1 MAWRKRE
8 RLRDAA
14 NVWKFLKPEHQVKS
28 PKKTKDLAPAPVAPR
43 RPHSFIAHGIT
54 VVDDYAWLKDADWQ
68 EVLRDPAVLSADIR
82 TYLEAE
88 NDYTESLL
96 GHTAGLQKTLVA
108 EMRGRIKEDD
118 SSVPSPDGPYAYLRK
133 FREGGQHE
141 LFGRMPRDGGEIKIV
156 LDGDELAADHDYFKF
171 GGARHSPDHRLEAWS
186 ADIKGSE
193 YFSIRVRNWAD
204 GSDLADLVEE
214 TDGGVV
220 WSADSKTFFYVKLD
234 DNHRPLQVWRH
245 RLGSTQAED
254 VLVYEEQD
262 SGWFTHIHESTSGRF
277 CVIAGGDH
285 DTSEQRLIDLA
296 DADALPRLV
305 ARREVDVQYSIADR
319 GDELFILTNAGGA
332 IDFKIV
338 TAPLTSP
345 ERANW
350 RDLIPHRQ
358 GVYIMDIDL
367 FAGHLVR
374 LERANALP
382 AIVIRDLAT
391 AEEHAIA
398 FDEAAY
404 SLDTIGGYEFDTTNL
419 RFSYSSMT
427 TPSEVYDYDMASRTR
442 HLRKRQEIPSGHE
455 PADYVTTRIMATSH
469 DGAEVPVSILHRRDL
484 KRDGKAPLLLY
495 GYGSYGMAMP
505 ASFSANRLSLV
516 DRGFVYAIAHIR
528 GGTDKGWGWYLDGKR
543 EKKTN
548 SFDDFAASGRALISA
563 KYTSAK
569 RIVGHGAS
577 AGGMLM
583 GAVANRAG
591 ELFAGIVAEV
601 PFVDV
606 LNTML
611 DLDLPLTPPEW
622 PEWGNPTESEADF
635 RTILSYSP
643 YDNIE
648 ARDYPAI
655 LAMGGLTDPR
665 VTYWEP
671 AKWVARLRATMTGGG
686 PVLLRTNMGA
696 GHGGAPG
703 RLTRL
708 DEVAIVYAFALWAV
722 GLADQGEA

>member
-1 MAWRKRE
+1 MARRKRE
-8 RLRDAA
+8 RLSEPATICE
-14 NVWKFLKPEHQVKS
+14 FLKPEHQVTR
-28 PKKTKDLAPAPVAPR
+28 PKKTKHAPVAPR
-43 RPHSFIAHGIT
+43 QPHSFTTHGIT

-68 EVLRDPAVLSADIR
+68 EVLRDPEVLNADIR
-82 TYLEAE
+82 KYLEAE

-141 LFGRMPRDGGEIKIV
+141 MFGRSARAGGAIDIV
-156 LDGDELAADHDYFKF
+156 LDGDELSADHDYFKF
-171 GGARHSPDHRLEAWS
+171 GGARHSPDHQLEAWS

-204 GSDLADLVEE
+204 GSDLTDLVEE
-214 TDGGVV
+214 TDGSVV
-220 WSADSKTFFYVKLD
+220 WSADSKAFFYVKLD
-234 DNHRPLQVWRH
+234 DNHRPMQVWHH
-245 RLGSTQAED
+245 RLGSAQAED
-254 VLVYEEQD
+254 ILVYEEQD

-285 DTSEQRLIDLA
+285 ETSEQRLIDLA
-296 DADALPRLV
+296 DAGVSPRLV
-305 ARREVDVQYSIADR
+305 ARRKTGVQYSIADR
-319 GDELFILTNAGGA
+319 GDELFILTNTGDA

-338 TAPLTSP
+338 TAPLASP
-345 ERANW
+345 EPANW
-350 RDLIPHRQ
+350 RDLIPHRP
-358 GVYIMDIDL
+358 GVYIMDIEL
-367 FAGHLVR
+367 YAGHLVR

-382 AIVIRDLAT
+382 AIIIRDLKT

-404 SLDTIGGYEFDTTNL
+404 SLDTMGGYEFDTTNL

-442 HLRKRQEIPSGHE
+442 RLRKRQEIPSGHN
-455 PADYVTTRIMATSH
+455 PADYVTTRIMAAAH

-484 KRDGKAPLLLY
+484 RRDGTAPLLLY

-548 SFDDFAASGRALISA
+548 SFDDFAASGRALIEA
-563 KYTSAK
+563 KYTGVK
-569 RIVGHGAS
+569 RIVGHGGS

-611 DLDLPLTPPEW
+611 DDTLPLTPPEW
-622 PEWGNPTESEADF
+622 PEWGNPIESAADF

-643 YDNIE
+643 YDNVA

-671 AKWVARLRATMTGGG
+671 AKWIARLRATMTGGG

-696 GHGGAPG
+696 GHGGASG
-703 RLTRL
+703 RFNRL
-708 DEVAIVYAFALWAV
+708 DEVAIAYAFALWAV
-722 GLADQGEA
+722 GLANQAEA

>member
-1 MAWRKRE
+1 VTQPI
-8 RLRDAA
+8 
-14 NVWKFLKPEHQVKS
+14 N
-28 PKKTKDLAPAPVAPR
+28 TKGSRPAPTAPR
-43 RPHSFIAHGIT
+43 RPHSFTTHGIT
-54 VVDDYAWLKDADWQ
+54 VIDDYAWLKDNNWQ
-68 EVLRDPAVLSADIR
+68 EVLRDPGVLRADIR
-82 TYLEAE
+82 KYLEAE

-96 GHTAGLQKTLVA
+96 GHTAALQKTLVA

-118 SSVPSPDGPYAYLRK
+118 SSVPAPDGPYAYLRK

-141 LFGRMPRDGGEIKIV
+141 LFGRSPRNGGQIEIV
-156 LDGDELAADHDYFKF
+156 LDGDELAANHEYFKF
-171 GGARHSPDHRLEAWS
+171 GGSRHSPDHRLEAWS
-186 ADIKGSE
+186 ADINGSE

-204 GSDLADLVEE
+204 GADRDDLVEE
-214 TDGGVV
+214 TDGVVV
-220 WSADSKTFFYVKLD
+220 WSADSTAFYYVKLD
-234 DNHRPLQVWRH
+234 DSHRPMQVWRH
-245 RLGSTQAED
+245 RLGTLQRDD

-262 SGWFTHIHESTSGRF
+262 SGWFTDIHESASGRF
-277 CVIAGGDH
+277 CVIAGGDSE
-285 DTSEQRLIDLA
+285 TSEQRLIDLA
-296 DADALPRLV
+296 DPGAPPRLV
-305 ARREVDVQYSIADR
+305 AARQTGVQYSVADR
-319 GDELFILTNAGGA
+319 GDELFILTNANGA

-338 TAPLTSP
+338 TAPLNSP

-350 RDLIPHRQ
+350 RDLIPHRE
-358 GVYIMDIDL
+358 GVYIIDIEL
-367 FAGHLVR
+367 YAGHLVR

-382 AIVIRDLAT
+382 AIIIRDLSNGD
-391 AEEHAIA
+391 EHAIA
-398 FDEAAY
+398 FDETAY
-404 SLDTIGGYEFDTTNL
+404 SLDTMGGYEFDTTNL

-427 TPSEVYDYDMASRTR
+427 TPSEIYDYDMASRTR
-442 HLRKRQEIPSGHE
+442 TLRKRQEIPSGHN

-469 DGAEVPVSILHRRDL
+469 DGAEVPVSILHRKDL
-484 KRDGKAPLLLY
+484 VRDGAAPLLLY
-495 GYGSYGMAMP
+495 GYGSYGLAMP

-548 SFDDFAASGRALISA
+548 GFDDFAACGRALIDA
-563 KYTSAK
+563 GYTGAK
-569 RIVGHGAS
+569 RIVGHGGS

-611 DLDLPLTPPEW
+611 DDTLPLTPPEW
-622 PEWGNPTESEADF
+622 PEWGNPIKSEADF
-635 RTILSYSP
+635 KTILSYSP
-643 YDNIE
+643 YENI
-648 ARDYPAI
+648 AAKDYPAV

-671 AKWVARLRATMTGGG
+671 AKWIARLRATMTGGG

-696 GHGGAPG
+696 GHGGASG
-703 RLTRL
+703 RFNRL
-708 DEVAIVYAFALWAV
+708 DEVAIAYAFALWAV
-722 GLADQGEA
+722 GLAEQTGV

>member
-1 MAWRKRE
+1 MTQAKTPS
-8 RLRDAA
+8 
-14 NVWKFLKPEHQVKS
+14 KP
-28 PKKTKDLAPAPVAPR
+28 PVAPR
-43 RPHSFIAHGIT
+43 RPHSFTRHGIT
-54 VVDDYAWLKDADWQ
+54 VTDDYAWLKDANWQ
-68 EVLRDPAVLSADIR
+68 EVLRDPAVLDPDIR
-82 TYLEAE
+82 KYLDEE
-88 NDYTESLL
+88 NTYTESLL
-96 GHTAGLQKTLVA
+96 GHTSGLQKTLVR

-118 SSVPSPDGPYAYLRK
+118 SSVPSPDGPFAYFRR

-141 LFGRMPRDGGEIKIV
+141 LFGRMPRDGGDGQIV
-156 LDGDELAADHDYFKF
+156 LDGDALAKDHQYFKF
-171 GGARHSPDHRLEAWS
+171 GGSRHSYDHKLQAWS
-186 ADIKGSE
+186 ADTKGSE
-193 YFSIRVRNWAD
+193 YFSIRVRDWAT
-204 GSDLADLVEE
+204 GKDLDDLVEE

-220 WSADSKTFFYVKLD
+220 WAADCKSFFYVKLD
-234 DNHRPLQVWRH
+234 DNHRPMQVWRH
-245 RLGSTQAED
+245 KLGTKQAD
-254 VLVYEEQD
+254 DTLVYEEQD
-262 SGWFTHIHESTSGRF
+262 AGWFTHLHESTSGRF

-285 DTSEQRLIDLA
+285 ETSEQRLIDLA
-296 DADALPRLV
+296 NPEAPPRLV
-305 ARREVDVQYSIADR
+305 ATREEGVQYSLADR
-319 GDELFILTNAGGA
+319 GDELFILTNADDA

-338 TAPLTSP
+338 TTPLSQP
-345 ERANW
+345 ERKNW
-350 RDLIPHRQ
+350 RDLIPYRP
-358 GVYIMDIDL
+358 GIYIIDL
-367 FAGHLVR
+367 DLYAGHLVR

-382 AIVIRDLAT
+382 SVVIRDLST
-391 AEEHAIA
+391 SEEHAIA

-404 SLDTIGGYEFDTTNL
+404 SLDTMGSYEFATTTL

-427 TPSEVYDYDMASRTR
+427 TPSEIYDYDMVKRTR
-442 HLRKRQEIPSGHE
+442 VLRKRQEIPSGHD
-455 PADYVTTRIMATSH
+455 PADYVTTRIMAKSY
-469 DGAEVPVSILHRRDL
+469 DGTEVPVSILYRRGL
-484 KRDGKAPLLLY
+484 KLDGAAPLLLY

-528 GGTDKGWGWYLDGKR
+528 GGADKGWGWYLDGKR

-548 SFDDFAASGRALISA
+548 SFDDFAASARALIDT

-569 RIVGHGAS
+569 RIVGHGGS

-611 DLDLPLTPPEW
+611 DDTLPLTPPEW
-622 PEWGNPTESEADF
+622 PEWGNPIESEKDF

-643 YDNIE
+643 YDNVAAKE
-648 ARDYPAI
+648 YPAI

-671 AKWVARLRATMTGGG
+671 AKWIARLRATMRGGG

-696 GHGGAPG
+696 GHGGASG
-703 RLTRL
+703 RFDRL
-708 DEVAIVYAFALWAV
+708 DEVAIVYAFALWAA
-722 GLADQGEA
+722 GMAEA

>member
-1 MAWRKRE
+1 
-8 RLRDAA
+8 
-14 NVWKFLKPEHQVKS
+14 
-28 PKKTKDLAPAPVAPR
+28 
-43 RPHSFIAHGIT
+43 
-54 VVDDYAWLKDADWQ
+54 
-68 EVLRDPAVLSADIR
+68 
-82 TYLEAE
+82 
-88 NDYTESLL
+88 
-96 GHTAGLQKTLVA
+96 
-108 EMRGRIKEDD
+108 MRGRIKEDD
-118 SSVPSPDGPYAYLRK
+118 SSVPSPDGPFAYLRK

-141 LFGRMPRDGGEIKIV
+141 LFGRMPRDGGEIEIV

-171 GGARHSPDHRLEAWS
+171 GGSAAFARPQARRPGAPISRARNISRSGCATGPTARTMTTWS
-186 ADIKGSE
+186 RRPTAG
-193 YFSIRVRNWAD
+193 WCGA
-204 GSDLADLVEE
+204 
-214 TDGGVV
+214 
-220 WSADSKTFFYVKLD
+220 ADSKAFFYVKLD
-234 DNHRPLQVWRH
+234 DNHRPMQVWRH
-245 RLGSTQAED
+245 RLGTPQADD

-285 DTSEQRLIDLA
+285 ETSEQRLIDLA
-296 DADALPRLV
+296 DPDAPPRLV
-305 ARREVDVQYSIADR
+305 AAREEGVQYSIADR
-319 GDELFILTNAGGA
+319 GDELFILTNADGA

-338 TAPLTSP
+338 TAPLASP

-350 RDLIPHRQ
+350 RDLIPYRA
-358 GVYIMDIDL
+358 GVYIMDIEL
-367 FAGHLVR
+367 YAGHLVR

-382 AIVIRDLAT
+382 AIIIRDLAT
-391 AEEHAIA
+391 GEEHAIA

-404 SLDTIGGYEFDTTNL
+404 SLDTMGGYEFDTTNL

-442 HLRKRQEIPSGHE
+442 ILRKRQEIPSGHN
-455 PADYVTTRIMATSH
+455 PADYVTTRIMAISH

-484 KRDGKAPLLLY
+484 KRDGSAPLLLY

-528 GGTDKGWGWYLDGKR
+528 GGADKGWGWYLDGKR

-548 SFDDFAASGRALISA
+548 SFDDFAACGRALIEA

-569 RIVGHGAS
+569 RIVGHGGS

-611 DLDLPLTPPEW
+611 DDTLPLTPPEW
-622 PEWGNPTESEADF
+622 PEWGNPIDSAADF
-635 RTILSYSP
+635 KTILSYSP
-643 YDNIE
+643 YDNV
-648 ARDYPAI
+648 AAKDYPAI

-671 AKWVARLRATMTGGG
+671 AKWIARLRATMTGGG

-696 GHGGAPG
+696 GHGGASG
-703 RLTRL
+703 RFNRL
-708 DEVAIVYAFALWAV
+708 DEVAIAYAFALWAV
-722 GLADQGEA
+722 GLAERVKREVVSRTRGIVRASA

>member
-1 MAWRKRE
+1 M
-8 RLRDAA
+8 
-14 NVWKFLKPEHQVKS
+14 NKPTS
-28 PKKTKDLAPAPVAPR
+28 AAPVAPR
-43 RPHSFIAHGIT
+43 HPHQFTRHGIT
-54 VVDDYAWLKDADWQ
+54 VSDDYAWLKDARWQ
-68 EVLRDPAVLSADIR
+68 EVLRDPTILDPEIR
-82 TYLEAE
+82 LYLEAE
-88 NDYTESLL
+88 NTYTESLL
-96 GHTAGLQKTLVA
+96 GHTASLQKTLVA

-118 SSVPSPDGPYAYLRK
+118 SSVPSPDGPYAYMRK

-141 LFGRMPRDGGEIKIV
+141 LYGRSPRDGGEATII
-156 LDGDELAADHDYFKF
+156 LDGDQLAADYSYFKF
-171 GGARHSPDHRLEAWS
+171 GGARHSPDHALEAWS
-186 ADIKGSE
+186 ADIAGSE

-204 GSDLADLVEE
+204 GTDSADLVEE

-220 WSADSKTFFYVKLD
+220 WTLDSKAFFYVKLD
-234 DNHRPLQVWRH
+234 DNHRPMQVWRH
-245 RLGSTQAED
+245 QLGTEQADD
-254 VLVYEEQD
+254 VLVYEERD
-262 SGWFTHIHESTSGRF
+262 AGWFTHIHESASGRF

-285 DTSEQRLIDLA
+285 ETSEQRLIDLA
-296 DADALPRLV
+296 DYQAPPRLV
-305 ARREVDVQYSIADR
+305 AAREDGVQYSLADR
-319 GDELFILTNAGGA
+319 GNELFILTNADDA

-338 TAPLTSP
+338 TAPLTAP

-350 RDLIPHRQ
+350 RDLIPYRA
-358 GVYIMDIDL
+358 GIYVIDMEL
-367 FAGHLVR
+367 YSGHLVR

-382 AIVIRDLAT
+382 SIVIRDLKSGD
-391 AEEHAIA
+391 EHAIA

-404 SLDTIGGYEFDTTNL
+404 SLDTMGGYEFDTANL

-427 TPSEVYDYDMASRTR
+427 TPSEVYDYAMASRTR
-442 HLRKRQEIPSGHE
+442 VLRKRQEIPSGHN
-455 PADYVTTRIMATSH
+455 PADYVTTRIMATSP
-469 DGAEVPVSILHRRDL
+469 DGAQVPVSILHRKDL
-484 KRDGKAPLLLY
+484 KRDGRAPLLLY

-528 GGTDKGWGWYLDGKR
+528 GGADKGWGWYLDGKR

-548 SFDDFAASGRALISA
+548 SFDDFAASGRALIDA

-569 RIVGHGAS
+569 RIVGHGGS

-583 GAVANRAG
+583 GAAANRAG

-611 DLDLPLTPPEW
+611 DDTLPLTPPEW
-622 PEWGNPTESEADF
+622 PEWGNPIESVDDF

-643 YDNIE
+643 YDNI
-648 ARDYPAI
+648 AAKDYPAI

-671 AKWVARLRATMTGGG
+671 AKWIARLRATMASGG

-696 GHGGAPG
+696 GHGGASG
-703 RLTRL
+703 RFNRL
-708 DEVAIVYAFALWAV
+708 DEVAIAYAFALWAV
-722 GLADQGEA
+722 GLATKPEV

>member
-1 MAWRKRE
+1 
-8 RLRDAA
+8 
-14 NVWKFLKPEHQVKS
+14 VTQKPENS
-28 PKKTKDLAPAPVAPR
+28 STAPVAPR
-43 RPHSFIAHGIT
+43 RPHSFTTHGIT
-54 VVDDYAWLKDADWQ
+54 VADDYAWLKDPDWQ
-68 EVLRDPAVLSADIR
+68 EVLREPAALDPDIR
-82 TYLEAE
+82 GHLEAE

-118 SSVPSPDGPYAYLRK
+118 SSVPAPDGLFAYLRK
-133 FREGGQHE
+133 FRDGGQHE
-141 LFGRMPRDGGEIKIV
+141 LFGRSPRDGGEIEVV
-156 LDGDELAADHDYFKF
+156 LDGDQLAASHDYFKF

-193 YFSIRVRNWAD
+193 YFSIRVRDWASGAD
-204 GSDLADLVEE
+204 ADDLVEE
-214 TDGGVV
+214 TDGTVV
-220 WSADSKTFFYVKLD
+220 WAADSKTFFYVRLD
-234 DNHRPLQVWRH
+234 DNHRPMQVWRH
-245 RLGSTQAED
+245 RLGTPQSED

-262 SGWFTHIHESTSGRF
+262 AGWFTHIHESASGRF

-285 DTSEQRLIDLA
+285 ETSEQRLIDLA
-296 DADALPRLV
+296 DLDAPLRLV
-305 ARREVDVQYSIADR
+305 AARETGVQYSVADR

-338 TAPLTSP
+338 TTPLKAP

-350 RDLIPHRQ
+350 RDLVPYRV
-358 GVYIMDIDL
+358 GVYIIDIEL
-367 FAGHLVR
+367 YAGHLVR

-382 AIVIRDLAT
+382 AIIIRDLAT
-391 AEEHAIA
+391 KDEHAIA

-404 SLDTIGGYEFDTTNL
+404 SLDTMGGYEFDTTNL

-427 TPSEVYDYDMASRTR
+427 TPSEVYDYDMASRAR
-442 HLRKRQEIPSGHE
+442 VLRKRQEIPSGHN

-469 DGAEVPVSILHRRDL
+469 DGAEVPVSVLHRQDL
-484 KRDGKAPLLLY
+484 KRDGRAPLLLY

-528 GGTDKGWGWYLDGKR
+528 GGSDKGWGWYLDGKR
-543 EKKTN
+543 ASKTN
-548 SFDDFAASGRALISA
+548 SFDDFAASARALIDA
-563 KYTSAK
+563 KYTGVR
-569 RIVGHGAS
+569 RIVGHGGS

-611 DLDLPLTPPEW
+611 DDNLPLTPPEW
-622 PEWGNPTESEADF
+622 PEWGNPIDSEADF

-643 YDNIE
+643 YDNVA

-671 AKWVARLRATMTGGG
+671 AKWIARLRATMAGGG

-696 GHGGAPG
+696 GHGGASG
-703 RLTRL
+703 RFHRL
-708 DEVAIVYAFALWAV
+708 DEVAIAYAFALWAV
-722 GLADQGEA
+722 GLAERNEV